1 MKIRKSQESFHS
13 NPRKSGDFI
22 TQVVKQFNQESSGNN
37 IDAKIDKLNQEDFKM
52 NSNEINKFDNKST
65 KKQFLDSQTLN
76 KPEFSKKVEA

>member
-37 IDAKIDKLNQEDFKM
+37 IDAKIDKLN
-52 NSNEINKFDNKST
+52 
-65 KKQFLDSQTLN
+65 
-76 KPEFSKKVEA
+76 